1 MKTQQR
7 QRKTPGLHSQW
18 DLEGQQTE
26 VSVVRRRVFRT
37 DPHAVAIAL
46 GEAPVR
52 LQVLSRCL
60 VRLYLLSITPKPFA
74 LGRIRAVFRGR
85 GWLGK
90 VRELPPGTAR
100 QRQSWGVSQAAGY
113 SSLPSARC
121 ALTSC
126 PTRDP
131 CRPVAPPQQSRPRVR
146 AQSPGP
152 EAGP

>member
-7 QRKTPGLHSQW
+7 QRKTPGLGSQR

-26 VSVVRRRVFRT
+26 VSVVCCCVFRT
-37 DPHAVAIAL
+37 DPHAAAIAL
-46 GEAPVR
+46 VEAPVR

-60 VRLYLLSITPKPFA
+60 VRLHLLWIPRKPFP
-74 LGRIRAVFRGR
+74 LGLIRTVSQGR

-90 VRELPPGTAR
+90 VRELPPGAAR

-113 SSLPSARC
+113 SSLPSARR

-126 PTRDP
+126 PHP
-131 CRPVAPPQQSRPRVR
+131 
-146 AQSPGP
+146 
-152 EAGP
+152 